1 MENEDQLRILRERF
15 GPQIVEISEP
25 WGQATIVLTP
35 EAIVPVAE
43 FLRDD
48 PALGYTMLTDL
59 CGVDRGLSAD
69 PRFEIVYHL
78 YSMSHHR
85 RLRLKIRVREG
96 ERAPTVTGVWPNANW
111 YEREVY
117 DLFGVE
123 FEGHPDLRRLLM
135 PEDWDG
141 YPLRKDYPLRG
152 YRG

>member
-1 MENEDQLRILRERF
+1 MENEDQLRILQQRW
-15 GPQIVEISEP
+15 GPQIVEATESL
-25 WGQATIVLTP
+25 GQVTIVLQP
-35 EAIVPVAE
+35 EALVAVAR

-59 CGVDRGLSAD
+59 CGVDRGPSAD

-78 YSMSHHR
+78 YSFVLHR
-85 RLRLKIRVREG
+85 WLRLKIRLRDG
-96 ERAPTVTGVWPNANW
+96 ERAPTIVPVWPNANW

-135 PEDWDG
+135 PEEWDG
-141 YPLRKDYPLRG
+141 HPLRKDYPLRG